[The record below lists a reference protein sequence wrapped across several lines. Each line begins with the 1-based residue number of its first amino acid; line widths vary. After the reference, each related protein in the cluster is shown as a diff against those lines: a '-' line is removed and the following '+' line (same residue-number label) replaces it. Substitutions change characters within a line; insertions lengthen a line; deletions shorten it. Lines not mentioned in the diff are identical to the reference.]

1 MLFWP
6 KMACAWVNVF
16 LYTFWVTVLMI
27 GIKDFSQV
35 GPIRYQLIKRAG
47 QISCRVHLFV
57 ASLVWIDIEK
67 VEDCGYEKWLGPDWK
82 PKWEGTGTIVT
93 NHVCWMD
100 IVTLLYY
107 VFPSFVSKKDV

>member
-1 MLFWP
+1 
-6 KMACAWVNVF
+6 
-16 LYTFWVTVLMI
+16 MI